1 MRFRSQG
8 NFFSLP
14 NEIFLW
20 GLTTGELAVYSF
32 LRRCEDRKTRQCWP
46 SIGSKKKK
54 VVHFCT
60 TFKTNLQIIKK
71 WVGPYRT
78 HPWSEC
84 NYRTWKNPV
93 ISMVCKQQARGSYP

>member
-32 LRRCEDRKTRQCWP
+32 LRRC
-46 SIGSKKKK
+46 
-54 VVHFCT
+54 
-60 TFKTNLQIIKK
+60 
-71 WVGPYRT
+71 
-78 HPWSEC
+78 
-84 NYRTWKNPV
+84 
-93 ISMVCKQQARGSYP
+93 